1 MKFNNVTMT
10 IALGFLLPALL
21 PDTSHAVP
29 VKFPSCSGN
38 VKVTD
43 VAGGQ
48 GSVLNEDCTTLY
60 VLPPLKGGLS
70 VNGYVPSAN
79 LSVQCD
85 RLRKIEEDSNNLED
99 VSSSTTRRLKK
110 MAEELEQIESNLE
123 AGLVPV
129 GQTKESM
136 EARIESLMDKMTK
149 MRSDL
154 ILWQGQNDT
163 KKLNFSKIEGGR
175 GKFIMET
182 TMPKLLEA
190 YRTANRNLR
199 VLEMPIDQAYLSINE
214 VKNEESN
221 SSAMPAVLS
230 LRAVGIS
237 KMPMLRD
244 PNLLLQFKDLSP
256 TQAPDGAKIF
266 GGALS
271 GELQVSNMGAC
282 ALLKNFGSSPAF
294 TASDVKAYI
303 VPSATYSYQVQ
314 VNRKH
319 KISYN
324 FKELVKQLHEQT
336 KRGGFFST
344 KTMNSFIDQR
354 STSTWIKF
362 EVESNDTRF
371 EYSDTYIRE
380 VKKEF
385 LDRAIAQIVALQ
397 TGSPT
402 AMLALIEPGKNG
414 ASETGE
420 ALSKCPHLYC
430 QIGAAGI
437 KVLNSIF
444 GSSTAVSQLMKSVS
458 GEMTETVDEKRMVPV
473 YGTYGFE

>member
-1 MKFNNVTMT
+1 MKFDNKKLIFV
-10 IALGFLLPALL
+10 LGLLLPIA
-21 PDTSHAVP
+21 SHAVP
-29 VKFPSCSGN
+29 VKFPACANN

-43 VAGGQ
+43 VPGGQ
-48 GSVLNEDCTTLY
+48 GSVLNEDCTVLY
-60 VLPPLKGGLS
+60 VLPAQTGSLS

-79 LSVQCD
+79 LSIQCD
-85 RLRKIEEDSNNLED
+85 RLRKIEQDSNNLEE

-110 MAEELEQIESNLE
+110 MAEELEQIEANLND
-123 AGLVPV
+123 GLVPV
-129 GQTKESM
+129 GQTRESM
-136 EARIESLMDKMTK
+136 EARMEALSDKMTK
-149 MRSDL
+149 MRGDL
-154 ILWQGQNDT
+154 ITWQGQNDT

-175 GKFIMET
+175 GKFLMQT
-182 TMPKLLEA
+182 KMPSLLEE
-190 YRTANRNLR
+190 YKKANPRLR
-199 VLEMPIDQAYLSINE
+199 VVEMPIDQGFISINE
-214 VKNEESN
+214 VKNDESS

-244 PNLLLQFKDLSP
+244 PNLLLQFKDLNP
-256 TQAPDGAKIF
+256 GQAPDGSKIF
-266 GGALS
+266 NGALS

-282 ALLKNFGSSPAF
+282 ALMKNLSSSPNF
-294 TASDVKAYI
+294 TASDIKGYI
-303 VPSATYSYQVQ
+303 APSATYGYQVQ

-324 FKELVKQLHEQT
+324 FKELVKQIHEQT

-354 STSTWIKF
+354 ATSTWIKF

-385 LDRAIAQIVALQ
+385 LDRAIAQIVSLQ

-414 ASETGE
+414 ATETGD
-420 ALSKCPHLYC
+420 ALGKCPHLYC

-444 GSSTAVSQLMKSVS
+444 GSSTAVSQLLKTVS
-458 GEMTETVDEKRMVPV
+458 GEMVEVVDEKRMIPV
-473 YGTYGFE
+473 YGTYSFE